1 MIFIISDLI
10 IGITLI
16 INAFVLSSSRI
27 GIKEE
32 NHSMNDNV
40 VYIPNNI
47 TNNSNIIPNVASS
60 PINRFT
66 ILFRLRIL
74 IYKLRKYSCVI
85 AIYNVIFI
93 LFMIIVFESD

>member
-16 INAFVLSSSRI
+16 INAFVLSSSKI

-32 NHSMNDNV
+32 NDNIYDNV
-40 VYIPNNI
+40 IYIPNNI
-47 TNNSNIIPNVASS
+47 TNNSNVAPNAVSS
-60 PINRFT
+60 SINNFT
-66 ILFRLRIL
+66 ILYRLRIL

-85 AIYNVIFI
+85 AMYNVIFL
-93 LFMIIVFESD
+93 LFMILVFESD